1 MDDSEFALVAD
12 RTLARLAQNLEA
24 ALDADDPDIDLA
36 NGILTVGLA
45 DGRKFIVNKHMP
57 TRQIWLS
64 SPVSGAAHFAYDA
77 SADMWRSTRGPQILA
92 TQLAEDFAVAVG
104 HPVAIG

>member
-1 MDDSEFALVAD
+1 MDETEFARRAD
-12 RTLARLAQNLEA
+12 ATLLALAQGLEA